1 METPSMSETFQDLWI
16 FPLVGGILLAIMA
29 APLGCLM
36 VWKRVAF
43 FSDTLAHALL
53 LGVALHFLVQLPLL
67 LSLAGTAVLFSTLLA
82 LIYRRKQIPPDSFLV
97 LLSQGG
103 LALSI
108 LLMNFA
114 DLSSVELLIYL
125 LGDILILQGTDL
137 LWMLGA
143 TFLVSATLWKLWP
156 LCLSMIAHEDLAAI
170 EGVPVTRIQ
179 LLLFIL
185 MGFFMALSL
194 KFTGALLLSTFLI
207 APPLSARSFAK
218 TPEQM
223 VGGAIVVGILSTC
236 LGLICSFTLNLPTG
250 PSIVLCL
257 LGFWGVSH
265 VITRSA

>member
-1 METPSMSETFQDLWI
+1 MIELFQDLWI
-16 FPLVGGILLAIMA
+16 FPLAGGILLAIMA

-53 LGVALHFLVQLPLL
+53 LGVALHFLVQLPLS
-67 LSLAGTAVLFSTLLA
+67 LSLAGTALIFSVTLA
-82 LIYRRKQIPPDSFLV
+82 FIYRCKQVPPDSFLV

-108 LLMNFA
+108 LLMSFA
-114 DLSSVELLIYL
+114 GLSSVELLTYL
-125 LGDILILQGTDL
+125 VGDILILQGIDL

-143 TFLVSATLWKLWP
+143 TFLVTVILWKLWP

-170 EGVPVTRIQ
+170 EGIPVSKIQ
-179 LLLFIL
+179 LLLFVL

-194 KFTGALLLSTFLI
+194 KLTGALLLSAFLI

-223 VGGAIVVGILSTC
+223 VGGAIAVGILSTC
-236 LGLICSFTLNLPTG
+236 LGIFCSFVFNLPTG

-257 LGFWGVSH
+257 LGFWGASH
-265 VITRSA
+265 AVTRNS